1 VIEDETNMTKTS
13 LVRAVLAAALGTCAS
28 IVPFTVLAQAPLP
41 PSRADHAVILG
52 QIAPFTGYPLPYGRE
67 VNQGIRACLERGTSA
82 QGTHGKKISF
92 FELDDGYSA
101 NTFVEQFRK
110 AKERRAV
117 ALLAPV
123 GSEVVKRLL
132 SDKLLDANDIVIINA
147 LPGAESFRN
156 PGHPMLFHVRAGDK
170 QQIEK
175 IVNHVKTL
183 GMSKLAVMYQD
194 LPIGVS
200 GMQVAQAEANRA
212 GGLELLPV
220 KASPAASALVEASA
234 RIASL
239 DAPGVLILG
248 APNFMVD
255 GVVALRRA
263 KVHRSLFVLSYAPHE
278 AIVSAAGTDAARGV
292 GIAQTFPDPNGKRML
307 LQKDFQAAMAS
318 TFPRV
323 KEYTSA
329 QLEGCVTARVAIEG
343 LRRTGGSPAPAMLS
357 KALHEM
363 GDVDLGGFRID
374 FSKGN
379 VGSTFVDIAVIGAD
393 GKLRY

>member
-1 VIEDETNMTKTS
+1 
-13 LVRAVLAAALGTCAS
+13 
-28 IVPFTVLAQAPLP
+28 
-41 PSRADHAVILG
+41 
-52 QIAPFTGYPLPYGRE
+52 LPYGRE
-67 VNQGIRACLERGTSA
+67 VNQGIRACLERVNGA
-82 QGTHGKKISF
+82 QGAHGKKISF

-101 NTFVEQFRK
+101 NTFVEQFKK

-123 GSEVVKRLL
+123 GSESVKRMLT
-132 SDKLLDANDIVIINA
+132 DKLLDTNDLVVLNA

-156 PGHPMLFHVRAGDK
+156 PGHPMLFHIRAGDK

-194 LPIGVS
+194 LPIGLS

-220 KASPAASALVEASA
+220 KASPSASALVEASA

-239 DAPGVLILG
+239 DVPGVLILG
-248 APNFMVD
+248 APSFMVD

-278 AIVSAAGTDAARGV
+278 AIVSAAGMDAARGV
-292 GIAQTFPDPNGKRML
+292 GIAQTFPNPNGKRL
-307 LQKDFQAAMAS
+307 PLQKDFQAAMAS
-318 TFPRV
+318 TFPDV

-329 QLEGCVTARVAIEG
+329 QLEGCVTARVAVEA
-343 LRRTGGSPAPAMLS
+343 LRRTGGQPVPATFS
-357 KALHEM
+357 KALHDM
-363 GDVDLGGFRID
+363 GDVDLGGFRVD

-379 VGSTFVDIAVIGAD
+379 VGSAYVDIAVIGAD